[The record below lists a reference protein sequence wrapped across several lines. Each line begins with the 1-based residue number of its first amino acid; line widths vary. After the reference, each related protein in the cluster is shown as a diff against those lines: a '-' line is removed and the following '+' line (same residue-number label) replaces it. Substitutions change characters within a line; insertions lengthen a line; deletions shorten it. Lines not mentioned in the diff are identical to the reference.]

1 MKTLLITGAY
11 GQLGDACVKF
21 LKNNYNITL
30 SGVSPSDGGVH
41 LDIRSKSSIKKV
53 LSDIDPD
60 VILNLAALTD
70 VDGCELDPQQAKDI
84 NFSGVKNLCRDFSGH
99 FIQISTDYVFD
110 GKSGPYSEEDEPN
123 PKSVYGKTKLFADN
137 WLLDN
142 YSKSTIIRTNILYS
156 YTKRTKASFLKWV
169 VDSLNDN
176 QNIKVVNDQ
185 WNNPTWTESLSL
197 VISKIID
204 NQAFDLYH
212 YGDRDILNR
221 FDFSILISK
230 VFNLDSSLIMPI
242 SSDELNQIAPRPRKS
257 GLITKKIESELGII
271 PKSVETCLNEIRKQ
285 FIK

>member
-60 VILNLAALTD
+60 VILNLAALTG

-185 WNNPTWTESLSL
+185 WNNPTWTESLSS
-197 VISKIID
+197 VIYKIID

>member
-84 NFSGVKNLCRDFSGH
+84 NVSGVKNLCRDFSGH

-137 WLLDN
+137 WLIDN

-185 WNNPTWTESLSL
+185 WNNPTWTESLSS

>member
-1 MKTLLITGAY
+1 
-11 GQLGDACVKF
+11 
-21 LKNNYNITL
+21 
-30 SGVSPSDGGVH
+30 
-41 LDIRSKSSIKKV
+41 

-70 VDGCELDPQQAKDI
+70 VDGCELDPQKAKDI
-84 NFSGVKNLCRDFSGH
+84 NVSGVKNLCRGFSGH

-110 GKSGPYSEEDEPN
+110 GESGPYSEEDQPN
-123 PKSVYGKTKLFADN
+123 PQSVYGKTKLSADN
-137 WLLDN
+137 WLIDN
-142 YSKSTIIRTNILYS
+142 YSKSTIIRTNVLYS
-156 YTKRTKASFLKWV
+156 YTKRTKASFLKWI

-185 WNNPTWTESLSL
+185 WNNPTWTESLSS
-197 VISKIID
+197 VIYKIID

>member
-1 MKTLLITGAY
+1 M
-11 GQLGDACVKF
+11 
-21 LKNNYNITL
+21 
-30 SGVSPSDGGVH
+30 
-41 LDIRSKSSIKKV
+41 
-53 LSDIDPD
+53 
-60 VILNLAALTD
+60 
-70 VDGCELDPQQAKDI
+70 
-84 NFSGVKNLCRDFSGH
+84 CRHFSGH

-185 WNNPTWTESLSL
+185 WNNPTWTESLSS
-197 VISKIID
+197 VIYKIID

-212 YGDRDILNR
+212 YGDRDIFNR